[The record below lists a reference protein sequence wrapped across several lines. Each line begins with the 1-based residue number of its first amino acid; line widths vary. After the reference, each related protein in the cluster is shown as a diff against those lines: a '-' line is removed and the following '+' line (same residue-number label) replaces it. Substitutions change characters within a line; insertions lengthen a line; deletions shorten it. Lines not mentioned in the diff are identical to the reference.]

1 MKAFFA
7 LKNWKRKGK
16 GCLAVLG
23 CCTFFACTSNGSDT
37 VIVPSAPAS
46 TIIAAA
52 IPDSIQ
58 TKMENYIP
66 IYEGS
71 TPPVITGTYV
81 ISPEKLVYATDDI
94 STLTSFNDTYIRFSD
109 QNTTTNR
116 AVYDERQGTSTAH
129 SDDVLVI
136 GSGNNFTAYFVS
148 TGTSSGIYVKTT
160 TVISGTKTTSGISG
174 LRYAFV
180 MVDKG
185 ADPNDTLVAVGT
197 FRVFKDN
204 DGLAANAV
212 WPTALLLKTRAA
224 SALSNKSRSFLS
236 SERIQ

>member
-7 LKNWKRKGK
+7 LKNWKRKGMS
-16 GCLAVLG
+16 CAVLG

-81 ISPEKLVYATDDI
+81 ITPMMLVYATDAANAAD
-94 STLTSFNDTYIRFSD
+94 SVRDTYIRFSD
-109 QNTTTNR
+109 QNTITNR
-116 AVYDERQGTSTAH
+116 AVYDEKEGTDTAH
-129 SDDVLVI
+129 SNDVLVI

-160 TVISGTKTTSGISG
+160 TVISGTKTASGISG

-212 WPTALLLKTRAA
+212 WPTALLLKTSAA
-224 SALSNKSRSFLS
+224 SALSNESRSFLS
-236 SERIQ
+236 NERM

>member
-81 ISPEKLVYATDDI
+81 ITPMMLVYATDAAHAPD
-94 STLTSFNDTYIRFSD
+94 SVRDTYIRFSD

-116 AVYDERQGTSTAH
+116 ALYDEKQGTDTAH
-129 SDDVLVI
+129 SNDVLVI

-160 TVISGTKTTSGISG
+160 TVISGTKTASGISG

-212 WPTALLLKTRAA
+212 WPTALPLKTSAA
-224 SALSNKSRSFLS
+224 SALSNESRSFLS
-236 SERIQ
+236 NERM